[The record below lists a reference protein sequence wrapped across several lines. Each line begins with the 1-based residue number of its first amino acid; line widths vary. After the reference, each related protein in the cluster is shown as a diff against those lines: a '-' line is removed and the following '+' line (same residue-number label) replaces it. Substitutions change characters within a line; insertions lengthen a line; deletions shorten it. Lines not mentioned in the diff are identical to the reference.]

1 MSINRE
7 LQFGPGDIMLDGT
20 QLPQRDTAPIFG
32 LCLLWPNG
40 WMDQDTIWYGVCLG
54 LGRHIVLGGD
64 PVPPERGTAAPS
76 FRPMSIVEKPS
87 PISATAEHL

>member
-40 WMDQDTIWYGVCLG
+40 WMDQDTIWYGVYAL
-54 LGRHIVLGGD
+54 V
-64 PVPPERGTAAPS
+64 
-76 FRPMSIVEKPS
+76 
-87 PISATAEHL
+87 